1 MTHITCRLTAKNRE
15 SAPDP
20 DAQQSSMGF
29 LHLCTVV
36 ACDSG
41 GSAGRPVARSVDGSR
56 RRRRHRPRLGRPASR
71 PQLPVD
77 RRQPGGRLRG
87 LGAAAAAR
95 RARVHR
101 LPRPG
106 RRRTAA
112 ARLPRR
118 HCGRLYL
125 SIYSFI

>member
-1 MTHITCRLTAKNRE
+1 
-15 SAPDP
+15 
-20 DAQQSSMGF
+20 MGF

-36 ACDSG
+36 TCDSG

-56 RRRRHRPRLGRPASR
+56 RRRRHRPRLGRPAGR
-71 PQLPVD
+71 PQLHVD

-87 LGAAAAAR
+87 LGAAAAR

-118 HCGRLYL
+118 HCGIFVYL
-125 SIYSFI
+125 FVHLTFAKIDSKSEVRTYIGLQDRRAE